1 MRRFVRIGGGLA
13 LAILFAALLVRNV
26 DLGQVV
32 LAASRISIYVL
43 AASAALVIAGYAV
56 RARRWQLML
65 RGAGVNATYRQAAP
79 IFFAS
84 FALNN
89 VVPLRAGDLYRCV
102 STLQLPAGT
111 MAKSLGTLVTERLLD
126 LGALIMLL
134 SALLLF
140 LPQARLELISL
151 PIAALLIVALVL
163 IAALITFPVAT
174 WQLVETGLLQR
185 FARFPVVAKV
195 ATWMRALTAA
205 IQGTLSDRVRIPV
218 VVLTFVAW
226 SLELGVFVLVGTAL
240 SGKLLLLGGLGA
252 GVLGTLATL
261 IPSAPGHVG
270 TFDFFAAQGFRYGGL
285 DAEAAVAAA
294 LVCHLAII
302 VPVTLFGSLQLLA
315 DRQASLNAS

>member
-1 MRRFVRIGGGLA
+1 MRYFVRIGGGLA
-13 LAILFAALLVRNV
+13 LAILFAALLIRNV

-32 LAASRISIYVL
+32 QAATHLSVYVL

-89 VVPLRAGDLYRCV
+89 VLPLRAGDLYRCV

-111 MAKSLGTLVTERLLD
+111 MAKSLGTLLTERLLD
-126 LGALIMLL
+126 LGGLIVLL

-140 LPQARLELISL
+140 LPQARLELISI

-185 FARFPVVAKV
+185 FTRFPAVANV
-195 ATWMRALTAA
+195 ATWMRAFTAA
-205 IQGTLSDRVRIPV
+205 VQGTLSDQVRVPV
-218 VVLTFVAW
+218 VVLTFAAW
-226 SLELGVFVLVGTAL
+226 LLELGVFVVVGSAL
-240 SGKLLLLGGLGA
+240 SGELLLFGGLGA
-252 GVLGTLATL
+252 GLLGTLATL
-261 IPSAPGHVG
+261 IPSAPGHLG
-270 TFDFFAAQGFRYGGL
+270 TFDFFAAEGFRYGGL

-294 LVCHLAII
+294 LVCHVAII
-302 VPVTLFGSLQLLA
+302 APVTLFGSLQLLT

>member
-13 LAILFAALLVRNV
+13 LAILFAALLIRNV

-32 LAASRISIYVL
+32 LAATRLSVYVL

-89 VVPLRAGDLYRCV
+89 VLPLRAGDLYRCV

-111 MAKSLGTLVTERLLD
+111 MAKSLGTLLTERLLD

-140 LPQARLELISL
+140 LPQARLELISI

-163 IAALITFPVAT
+163 IAALIIFRWRHGSWWKPV
-174 WQLVETGLLQR
+174 
-185 FARFPVVAKV
+185 FC
-195 ATWMRALTAA
+195 
-205 IQGTLSDRVRIPV
+205 
-218 VVLTFVAW
+218 
-226 SLELGVFVLVGTAL
+226 
-240 SGKLLLLGGLGA
+240 
-252 GVLGTLATL
+252 
-261 IPSAPGHVG
+261 SASP
-270 TFDFFAAQGFRYGGL
+270 GFRLSRKSQHGCAPSRQLFKVRYPIKCASRSSSSRLPLGCL
-285 DAEAAVAAA
+285 SWASSLSSA
-294 LVCHLAII
+294 LH
-302 VPVTLFGSLQLLA
+302 
-315 DRQASLNAS
+315 

>member
-1 MRRFVRIGGGLA
+1 VRYFVRIGGGLA
-13 LAILFAALLVRNV
+13 LAILFAALLIRNV

-32 LAASRISIYVL
+32 QAATRLSVYVL

-89 VVPLRAGDLYRCV
+89 VLPLRAGDLYRCV

-111 MAKSLGTLVTERLLD
+111 MAKSLGTLLTERLLD
-126 LGALIMLL
+126 LGALIVLL
-134 SALLLF
+134 SALSLF
-140 LPQARLELISL
+140 LPQARLELISI

-163 IAALITFPVAT
+163 IAALIIFPVAT

-185 FARFPVVAKV
+185 FTRFPAVANV
-195 ATWMRALTAA
+195 ATWMRAFTAA
-205 IQGTLSDRVRIPV
+205 VQGTLSDQVRVSV
-218 VVLTFVAW
+218 VVLTFAAW
-226 SLELGVFVLVGTAL
+226 SLELGIFVLVGSAL
-240 SGKLLLLGGLGA
+240 SGELLLFGGLGA
-252 GVLGTLATL
+252 GLLATLATL
-261 IPSAPGHVG
+261 IPSAPGHLG

-294 LVCHLAII
+294 LVCHVAII
-302 VPVTLFGSLQLLA
+302 APVTLFGSLQLLT